1 MWGLQTWPH
10 VSLKPWAATRP
21 TTVLRQWLT
30 SLMVNP
36 IHPPSAHTTVREV
49 VNAERGGNG
58 WLNIW
63 QLQSAQRLFLGDESL
78 LLSQPQGAGTFTAQK
93 SSFLDGAGGR
103 TTNSTLRRAMSG
115 DGFGQ
120 SRKPDGQRWLHATLL
135 TIACQPYTEPQ
146 EYRTT
151 SLEISKSLFIVN
163 EDQPFLSETV
173 KTRLSGNPL

>member
-63 QLQSAQRLFLGDESL
+63 QLQSAQALIFGWWITAFIPATGCWYIHCTEKLVSGWGWWENNKQHSQESHVRRRLW
-78 LLSQPQGAGTFTAQK
+78 TKQK
-93 SSFLDGAGGR
+93 TWWSKVA
-103 TTNSTLRRAMSG
+103 TCNSAHHHLPAIHWAPG
-115 DGFGQ
+115 IQ
-120 SRKPDGQRWLHATLL
+120 N
-135 TIACQPYTEPQ
+135 Y
-146 EYRTT
+146 
-151 SLEISKSLFIVN
+151 
-163 EDQPFLSETV
+163 
-173 KTRLSGNPL
+173 

>member
-21 TTVLRQWLT
+21 TTALRQWLT

-36 IHPPSAHTTVREV
+36 VHPPSAHTTVREV

-63 QLQSAQRLFLGDESL
+63 QLQSAQRLFLGDESP

-93 SSFLDGAGGR
+93 SSFLEGAGGR
-103 TTNSTLRRAMSG
+103 DNKQHSWESSVGRRLWTKQKTWWSKVAAC
-115 DGFGQ
+115 DTAHHH
-120 SRKPDGQRWLHATLL
+120 LHHHHT
-135 TIACQPYTEPQ
+135 P
-146 EYRTT
+146 
-151 SLEISKSLFIVN
+151 S
-163 EDQPFLSETV
+163 
-173 KTRLSGNPL
+173 SGNTELLVWRSPRVCL